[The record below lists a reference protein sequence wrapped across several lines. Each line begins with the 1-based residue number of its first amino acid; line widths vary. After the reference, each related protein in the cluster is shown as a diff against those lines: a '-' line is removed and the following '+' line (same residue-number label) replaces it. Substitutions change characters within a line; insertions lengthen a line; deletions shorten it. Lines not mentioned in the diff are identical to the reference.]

1 MNKELEFLKMW
12 TNINF
17 FFCGFIIA
25 DTEEELTNAL
35 SELGE
40 NVVHITE

>member
-1 MNKELEFLKMW
+1 MNKELEFLKIS
-12 TNINF
+12 TNLDS

-40 NVVHITE
+40 M